1 MLQNNIL
8 VLTSDYKAY
17 VGRDNLKF
25 YYVHSA
31 DEGNRI
37 DASASNII
45 DTYLLTKAYDIDF
58 RKFLAGSIETR
69 PLPPSADELF
79 QNFGGSINQYK
90 SISDEVIYPYYIKKK
105 KKKRSKKI
113 YKQKIPKL

>member
-45 DTYLLTKAYDIDF
+45 DTYLHL
-58 RKFLAGSIETR
+58 
-69 PLPPSADELF
+69 
-79 QNFGGSINQYK
+79 
-90 SISDEVIYPYYIKKK
+90 
-105 KKKRSKKI
+105 
-113 YKQKIPKL
+113 QKHTI